1 MTEIHLWMAVVV
13 LIVALLLAIKMPPN
27 TKGMRGMELVVNMGL
42 CIATLIFLSAMIS
55 AAIATPILLI
65 RAFLLSI

>member
-1 MTEIHLWMAVVV
+1 MAVVV

-65 RAFLLSI
+65 RALLLSI